1 MNILSIDIGIK
12 HLAHCLLHLDNN
24 KVTILDWEIINLT
37 NEEPPICQTCGKKAT
52 YESSAGKY
60 CKIHIRKQ
68 PYCLMS
74 KEYPLENLSKKSFSD
89 LIKIVEHYQI
99 TNPLVDLECNSKN
112 KTLLLKDI
120 KKIKNT
126 KIWMPIKKCITKEY
140 DLVTLGKTIQ
150 SKYNERFNNY
160 TIDTILIENQL
171 GNIAPRMK
179 CIQGMVTQ
187 YFIMK
192 NHEKIE
198 FVSATNKLKR
208 FIGKSSKYAERKKKG
223 IEVTKQSLDKHE
235 ELMNWNS
242 HFANHKKKD
251 DLADGFLQGIWYIE
265 NNILNAEYLKL

>member
-12 HLAHCLLHLDNN
+12 HLAHCLLHLEHN
-24 KVTILDWEIINLT
+24 KVTILDWEVINLT
-37 NEEPPICQTCGKKAT
+37 NEEPPICQTCGKKAS
-52 YESSAGKY
+52 YESSAGSY
-60 CKIHIRKQ
+60 CKIHIRKH

-74 KEYPLENLSKKSFSD
+74 KEYPLEKLSKKTLNE
-89 LIKIVEHYQI
+89 LIEIIEHYQMN
-99 TNPLVDLECNSKN
+99 NPQVNLDCNTKN
-112 KTLLLKDI
+112 KTTLLKDI
-120 KKIKNT
+120 KQIKNT
-126 KIWMPIKKCITKEY
+126 KMWIPIKKCTTKEY

-150 SKYNERFNNY
+150 NKYDDRFKNY

-192 NHEKIE
+192 NQYKIE
-198 FVSATNKLKR
+198 FVSAMNKLKR
-208 FIGKSSKYAERKKKG
+208 FIGKNSKYAERKKKG
-223 IEVTKQSLDKHE
+223 IDVTKQCLDTHE
-235 ELMNWNS
+235 ELLKWKS
-242 HFANHKKKD
+242 HFVGHKKKD